1 MRTSDGSS
9 LDDAN
14 LEDRERDETIKLRG
28 IIGTLFVKNIGG
40 WN

>member
-9 LDDAN
+9 LDLVN

-28 IIGTLFVKNIGG
+28 IIRRLFVRNIGG
-40 WN
+40 WT